1 MIRKIIRWNRL
12 IKFIKWQRELG
23 VTEFEI
29 KTVDDEMKVQGK
41 NQMFGT
47 IERIKY

>member
-1 MIRKIIRWNRL
+1 MLKKIRSWNRL

-23 VTEFEI
+23 ITEFEI
-29 KTVDDEMKVQGK
+29 KTVDDEIRIQGK

-47 IERIKY
+47 IEKIKY